1 MILNYKTLN
10 FPKCDFRLR
19 KNSKDVYE
27 IFDVIRKKFVVLTP
41 EEWVR
46 QHVIHFLTKHKKF
59 PAALIAIEKQLI
71 LNNTKRRADIVVY
84 KNNLNPLLIVE
95 CKAPEIEISQMVVEQ
110 AQRYN
115 LTLKVPV
122 IFITNGCKHHL
133 FRAYEDQLH
142 VIQEFPEFEQLI
154 NL

>member
-1 MILNYKTLN
+1 MTLNYKTLN
-10 FPKCDFRLR
+10 FPKCNFRIR
-19 KNSKDVYE
+19 KNSKDVFE
-27 IFDVIRKKFVVLTP
+27 IFDVIRKKFVALTP

-46 QHVIHFLTKHKKF
+46 QHVVHFLIRCKKI
-59 PAALIAIEKQLI
+59 PASLIAIEKQLV

-95 CKAPEIEISQMVVEQ
+95 CKAPEIEITQMVVEQ

-122 IFITNGCKHHL
+122 IFVTNGYKHFL
-133 FRAYEDQLH
+133 FRLHEAQLH